1 MMKRRSQRGATLIVV
16 LVILLLIMIIGTLAI
31 RQSLVSLNIATNSQA
46 QQLMLESSD
55 AAIVKVE
62 DPIFFNFN
70 RTGNGIFG
78 YALDKSRKG
87 KEIVFCF
94 KGTQSNFFDNSQVS
108 LMQWQDGAT
117 SPTGTAYGTAGYCSV
132 SSSTNNYAS
141 GRQAVMTQVT
151 VQAPDESETSSPF
164 VNAVIGTDTLV
175 AKLDD
180 NQVILVHA
188 ISFMPTLSP
197 ASSTDINNCL
207 SQKMSNPKSYGCRS
221 IDKCNSNGL

>member
-87 KEIVFCF
+87 KEIVFALKEHNLIF
-94 KGTQSNFFDNSQVS
+94 
-108 LMQWQDGAT
+108 L
-117 SPTGTAYGTAGYCSV
+117 
-132 SSSTNNYAS
+132 
-141 GRQAVMTQVT
+141 
-151 VQAPDESETSSPF
+151 
-164 VNAVIGTDTLV
+164 I
-175 AKLDD
+175 
-180 NQVILVHA
+180 IL
-188 ISFMPTLSP
+188 
-197 ASSTDINNCL
+197 
-207 SQKMSNPKSYGCRS
+207 R
-221 IDKCNSNGL
+221 